1 MLLPISSEVIFSP
14 RDVIKEIGKKMTEK
28 AGDLQSSSYITERIS
43 QIIQGGNAAI
53 VLTALCSEEL
63 SCM

>member
-43 QIIQGGNAAI
+43 
-53 VLTALCSEEL
+53 
-63 SCM
+63 